1 MTPGTR
7 RLRKILVS
15 FGCASLAGAA
25 AIAVMTLPEPA
36 VRLAGQVNAEMNRS
50 GVTHPVTAV
59 LLNFRGYDTLLE
71 IAVLLLA
78 LLGVTAA
85 AGSEKTGLRRL
96 PSAPHAFLQSLTRL
110 MAPLMVLTAGYLLWA
125 GSHRPG
131 GAFQAAAVL
140 AAGIVLLF
148 LAGLL
153 PERPQ
158 SGRLLRAGMAGG
170 FLVFLAVAAFPLA
183 GGALL
188 QYPVP
193 LAGALI
199 LLIESGLTISLALIL
214 SGLFLRLPDEF
225 EEAEE

>member
-1 MTPGTR
+1 M
-7 RLRKILVS
+7 LVS
-15 FGCASLAGAA
+15 VGCASLAGAA
-25 AIAVMTLPEPA
+25 VFAVMALPEPA
-36 VRLAGQVNAEMNRS
+36 VRLAGPVEANMDRS

-78 LLGVTAA
+78 LLGVAA
-85 AGSEKTGLRRL
+85 AGGSEKIGLRRL

-110 MAPLMVLTAGYLLWA
+110 MAPLMVLAAGYLLWA

-153 PERPQ
+153 PERLQ
-158 SGRLLRAGMAGG
+158 SDRLLRVGMVAG

-225 EEAEE
+225 EEEEE

>member
-1 MTPGTR
+1 MTR
-7 RLRKILVS
+7 FKRSLQKLLVLVP
-15 FGCASLAGAA
+15 CAGIAA
-25 AIAVMTLPEPA
+25 AIAHAMLTLPPPV
-36 VRLAGQVNAEMNRS
+36 VRLPEQVGAAMDRS

-71 IAVLLLA
+71 VAVLLLA
-78 LLGVTAA
+78 LIGVIA
-85 AGSEKTGLRRL
+85 AGGEERTGMRRL
-96 PSAPHAFLQSLTRL
+96 PSVPHAFLQSLARL
-110 MAPLMVLTAGYLLWA
+110 MAPLMVLAAGYLLWA

-153 PERPQ
+153 SERP
-158 SGRLLRAGMAGG
+158 GAGLLRAGIIGG
-170 FLVFLAVAAFPLA
+170 FLVFLAVASFPLA
-183 GGALL
+183 GGAML

-199 LLIESGLTISLALIL
+199 LLIESGLTISLSLIL
-214 SGLFLRLPDEF
+214 AGLFLRLPDEF
-225 EEAEE
+225 EEEES